1 MKNLGIAVILL
12 SILVGCDQKKSKNE
26 NEHSFVI
33 GKADSLHSA
42 ILNEGRKFFVYLP
55 PTYGDGSDTTKRYPV
70 VYLLD
75 GGSHF
80 HSVTGLLDQLTS
92 NELVPE
98 MIVVAITNTDRS
110 RDLTP
115 TRSLKLPDG
124 SEQEWLNTTG
134 GADNFLRFIE
144 TELFP
149 HVEKN
154 YPTEPHRILIG
165 HSFGGLFTIH
175 TMMNRPDLFNSYV
188 AIDPS
193 MWWDNRKLLMQSD
206 TFLREKNFNR
216 KTLFVS
222 VANTMP
228 GGMDT
233 LRVAS
238 DTTGNTSH
246 IRSIIQFSK
255 QASVAK
261 KTNGMNFSWKYY
273 GEDSHGSVPLI
284 TAYDALRYIFGY
296 YRMAYDPA
304 ETAETY
310 INHYKII
317 SDKLGYTKLP
327 PENAMNDKGYG
338 YLSQKK
344 FEQAMSFFNVNL
356 KNYPA
361 SANAHDSMGDY
372 YLAVGDTTNA
382 KALFMKSLAIKD
394 IASTRKKLE
403 EIQK

>member
-1 MKNLGIAVILL
+1 MKNLGIAI
-12 SILVGCDQKKSKNE
+12 ILVSVFFGCNQKKNGKE
-26 NEHSFVI
+26 NSFVI
-33 GKADSLHSA
+33 GKADSLHSTL
-42 ILNEGRKFFVYLP
+42 LNENRKFFVYLP
-55 PTYGDGSDTTKRYPV
+55 PGFGDGSDTTKRYPV
-70 VYLLD
+70 IYLLD

-92 NELVPE
+92 NELCPE

-115 TRSLKLPDG
+115 SRSLKLPDG
-124 SEQEWLNTTG
+124 TEQEWLKTTG
-134 GADNFLRFIE
+134 GADNFLKFIE

-149 HVEKN
+149 HIEKS

-165 HSFGGLFTIH
+165 HSFGGLFAIH
-175 TMMNRPDLFNSYV
+175 TMMNRPELFNSYV

-193 MWWDNRKLLMQSD
+193 LWWDNRKLLLKTD
-206 TFLREKNFNR
+206 TFLREKNFNG

-228 GGMDT
+228 AGMDT
-233 LRVAS
+233 LRVFS

-255 QASVAK
+255 RANLSK
-261 KTNGMNFSWKYY
+261 KNNGMNFTWKYY
-273 GEDSHGSVPLI
+273 DEDSHGSVPLI
-284 TAYDALRYIFGY
+284 TEYDALRYIFAY
-296 YRMAYDPA
+296 YRMTYDPA

-310 INHYKII
+310 ISHYRVI

-327 PENAMNDKGYG
+327 PENAMNDKGYA
-338 YLSQKK
+338 YLSQKN
-344 FEQAMSFFNVNL
+344 FEQAKTFFDLNV

-361 SANAHDSMGDY
+361 SANTHDSMGDY
-372 YLAVGDTTNA
+372 YLAAGDTTKA
-382 KALFMKSLAIKD
+382 KEFFTKSLVIKETE
-394 IASTRKKLE
+394 STRKKLIE
-403 EIQK
+403 LEK